1 MTTKLVKRSK
11 LCSTY
16 TVVYITIKTPIQLIK
31 LLLEQFQSD
40 YIKSDCTLDLAEMFF
55 GGAKSQRAK
64 KYVDEV
70 FDHFDV
76 DNSGELSYEG
86 NMS

>member
-1 MTTKLVKRSK
+1 MAGVLVSNRSTDFCVFY
-11 LCSTY
+11 LNF
-16 TVVYITIKTPIQLIK
+16 Q
-31 LLLEQFQSD
+31 QF
-40 YIKSDCTLDLAEMFF
+40 DCISDLAEMFF
-55 GGAKSQRAK
+55 GGAKSARAK

>member
-1 MTTKLVKRSK
+1 
-11 LCSTY
+11 
-16 TVVYITIKTPIQLIK
+16 
-31 LLLEQFQSD
+31 
-40 YIKSDCTLDLAEMFF
+40 MFF
-55 GGAKSQRAK
+55 GPAKGERAK

-86 NMS
+86 KMSLSLCERLSDKLRFTRNLIFLTL

>member
-1 MTTKLVKRSK
+1 
-11 LCSTY
+11 
-16 TVVYITIKTPIQLIK
+16 
-31 LLLEQFQSD
+31 
-40 YIKSDCTLDLAEMFF
+40 MFF
-55 GGAKSQRAK
+55 GAAKGERAK

-86 NMS
+86 KDVT